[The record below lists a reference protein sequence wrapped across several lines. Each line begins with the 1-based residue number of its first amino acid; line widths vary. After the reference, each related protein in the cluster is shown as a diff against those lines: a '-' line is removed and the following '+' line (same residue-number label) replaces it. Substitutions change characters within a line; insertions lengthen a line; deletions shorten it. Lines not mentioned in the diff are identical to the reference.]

1 MAIYGPGRPIEA
13 LGPELKPKGG
23 LANYGT
29 VAGGGT
35 GASAKPEY
43 VFHTAQLAVG
53 PRGRCTASAG
63 DVHAG
68 VIFRVAN

>member
-1 MAIYGPGRPIEA
+1 MAISSPGRRIEA

-35 GASAKPEY
+35 GASAKPEH
-43 VFHTAQLAVG
+43 VFHTAQLVPAVAALHQLETSAQE
-53 PRGRCTASAG
+53 RGRC
-63 DVHAG
+63 
-68 VIFRVAN
+68 

>member
-1 MAIYGPGRPIEA
+1 MAISGPGRPIEA
-13 LGPELKPKGG
+13 LGPELKAKCG

-43 VFHTAQLAVG
+43 VFHTAQLAPAVAAL
-53 PRGRCTASAG
+53 RQLETSAQ
-63 DVHAG
+63 
-68 VIFRVAN
+68 VIFRVAK